1 MNRFLTGR
9 SCVPLWNG
17 PRRTSTPPS
26 TSAGEHR
33 LRCTTITVCKR
44 PNCRKSCSVSSNT
57 PWSIKVFL
65 CCAALTRSTGCRTP
79 ATPKSAR
86 SRFAQPENST
96 SSLPLPKPGSTSFPT
111 TTVDKS
117 SSLVTRSMKPAPSLR
132 NTSAT
137 WTRVCPSSCPATTSH
152 RTTLPKNPSVSGAA
166 TLICSTPTGSTITS
180 TSPPHTT
187 WESCGWTRSSKIYK
201 LKQTLRRKFLRR
213 VCYFSFLILNF
224 PRQRKPIRI
233 KTMPPDTTK
242 NILSVRFFSTRGTG
256 TTISCAD
263 IAPSSSRWVTS

>member
-1 MNRFLTGR
+1 
-9 SCVPLWNG
+9 
-17 PRRTSTPPS
+17 
-26 TSAGEHR
+26 
-33 LRCTTITVCKR
+33 
-44 PNCRKSCSVSSNT
+44 
-57 PWSIKVFL
+57 
-65 CCAALTRSTGCRTP
+65 
-79 ATPKSAR
+79 
-86 SRFAQPENST
+86 
-96 SSLPLPKPGSTSFPT
+96 
-111 TTVDKS
+111 
-117 SSLVTRSMKPAPSLR
+117 MKPAPSLR

-152 RTTLPKNPSVSGAA
+152 RTTLPINPSVSGAA

>member
-1 MNRFLTGR
+1 MNRFLTGK

-152 RTTLPKNPSVSGAA
+152 RTTLPKTHPYLAQPRLSVLLQLAQ
-166 TLICSTPTGSTITS
+166 L
-180 TSPPHTT
+180 
-187 WESCGWTRSSKIYK
+187 
-201 LKQTLRRKFLRR
+201 LRLP
-213 VCYFSFLILNF
+213 VH
-224 PRQRKPIRI
+224 PIRLG
-233 KTMPPDTTK
+233 KAAAGP
-242 NILSVRFFSTRGTG
+242 
-256 TTISCAD
+256 
-263 IAPSSSRWVTS
+263 APLKFIN